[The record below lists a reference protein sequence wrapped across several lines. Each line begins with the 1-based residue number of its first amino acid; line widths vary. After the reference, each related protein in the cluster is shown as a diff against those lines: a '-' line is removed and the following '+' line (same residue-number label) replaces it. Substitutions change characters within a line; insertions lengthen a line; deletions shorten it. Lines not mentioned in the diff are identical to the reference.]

1 MDHLR
6 KYPSRE
12 LLTSGK
18 SFSPIGGCCLIV
30 GYGGDQAFD
39 DSFTKGELARDFDLA
54 EIVSVIWD
62 SCLSNVSKLDR

>member
-1 MDHLR
+1 M
-6 KYPSRE
+6 
-12 LLTSGK
+12 
-18 SFSPIGGCCLIV
+18 IV